1 MSITYRK
8 ANNKNKP
15 RDACLSFCL
24 TMLFFT
30 PVKFLCFCV
39 PSSHNCPLKSCSFFW
54 FKRIEQSGRL
64 TKFKRCR
71 WNLCHK
77 GDRTPT
83 IYVIKHLERSLKH
96 LWSICEASLRPPTRK
111 KTCWPLPT
119 GVGKYPNYCLTQHIG
134 RQTITYTIISNRYFF
149 RCVWI

>member
-1 MSITYRK
+1 M
-8 ANNKNKP
+8 
-15 RDACLSFCL
+15 SFCL

-71 WNLCHK
+71 WNLCHT

-83 IYVIKHLERSLKH
+83 VYVIKHLERSLKH
-96 LWSICEASLRPPTRK
+96 PWSICEASLRPPTRKK

-134 RQTITYTIISNRYFF
+134 KTNNHIYHNLQQILFQARVNIIPKKVSPNKMNLL
-149 RCVWI
+149 